1 MAFLLIYCYIE
12 KYTSNPDTEF
22 LNQIKEGSN
31 SFQTFG
37 FIDKD
42 NFLVNSVVQ
51 DISSQ
56 IVEIEGFTDLI
67 SESTGSGHS
76 LELQSGSSST
86 FNITELEETSGQ
98 TGVGV
103 EEFPGSVVIF
113 GELDVV
119 DFSVEFTVIVD
130 DMHGF
135 FGEKL
140 GEFGV
145 LVQHISQIGF
155 LEIGVQS
162 SVSKSGVEQ
171 EPRQDT
177 EELETEGNIR
187 EHVEGKGETGKDV

>member
-1 MAFLLIYCYIE
+1 LLYRKVYFKSRYQE
-12 KYTSNPDTEF
+12 AREF

-37 FIDKD
+37 LIDKD

-56 IVEIEGFTDLI
+56 VIEIEGFTDLI

-76 LELQSGSSST
+76 LEFQSGGSSS
-86 FNITELEETSGQ
+86 FNITELEETSSQ

-103 EEFPGSVVIF
+103 EEFPGRVVIF

-119 DFSVEFTVIVD
+119 DFSVEFAVVID

-135 FGEKL
+135 FGEEL
-140 GEFGV
+140 GKFGV

-177 EELETEGNIR
+177 EELETEGNVR
-187 EHVEGKGETGKDV
+187 EHVEGKGETGEDV

>member
-1 MAFLLIYCYIE
+1 M
-12 KYTSNPDTEF
+12 
-22 LNQIKEGSN
+22 
-31 SFQTFG
+31 
-37 FIDKD
+37 
-42 NFLVNSVVQ
+42 
-51 DISSQ
+51 
-56 IVEIEGFTDLI
+56 I

-76 LELQSGSSST
+76 LEFQSGGSSS

-113 GELDVV
+113 GEFNVV
-119 DFSVEFTVIVD
+119 DFFVEFTVVVN

-135 FGEKL
+135 FSEKL
-140 GEFGV
+140 GKFGV

-171 EPRQDT
+171 EPGQDT
-177 EELETEGNIR
+177 EELEAEGDIR
-187 EHVEGKGETGKDV
+187 EHVEGKGETGEDV

>member
-1 MAFLLIYCYIE
+1 M
-12 KYTSNPDTEF
+12 
-22 LNQIKEGSN
+22 
-31 SFQTFG
+31 
-37 FIDKD
+37 
-42 NFLVNSVVQ
+42 V
-51 DISSQ
+51 
-56 IVEIEGFTDLI
+56 

-76 LELQSGSSST
+76 LEFQSSGSSS

-103 EEFPGSVVIF
+103 EEFPGRVVIF

-119 DFSVEFTVIVD
+119 DFSVEFAVVVD

-135 FGEKL
+135 FGEEL
-140 GEFGV
+140 GEFGI

-155 LEIGVQS
+155 LKIGVQS

-177 EELETEGNIR
+177 EELETEGNVR
-187 EHVEGKGETGKDV
+187 EHVEGKRETGEDV